1 MGLLTLAGDR
11 PTTLGVAC
19 LKLPIDVPLARL
31 AVLAWVCDLGV
42 HGAILASALSLSQ
55 CDLMST
61 PFNHLTQLSEG
72 DLKQLKDGV
81 DARRELD
88 EGRLSEPL
96 ILHSLCRK
104 WLLHGDCGLG
114 KVPYAFLQKKHP
126 DLKIHERLWSQ
137 FTTKLVELLQ
147 SMSRFLPRS
156 DSQRDSIQ
164 TIHDVAS
171 GSPGGH
177 GTDDVR
183 RALQMDSP
191 LLDDRLLALL
201 TFAMAPTGFL
211 AVGQSPGI
219 YDLGD
224 SYKHFKKTVKE
235 KSTNEAAALWWPAVP
250 DKGGATRG
258 MASRNVDAVA
268 AAAKIMRP
276 LWTEEYA
283 PGSKVEATTVCF
295 WSNPTGRSDEM
306 PADAQLLY
314 RICGPYRGKQ
324 TTIKTS
330 TSEVVVVPPEHPG
343 SYNWYMPLRNG
354 DGLREVGVSWKAPAF
369 SLIHPEQPGT
379 RKRLGKCRPKRF
391 LVASGA
397 EYHTEKGKRE
407 FLMRGTSV
415 LPDTKGGRKALMWLL
430 ASGMPL
436 EAEMV
441 ALAAPTVQQNEFEV
455 RGLWMWKRAFRFPDD
470 ALMSASDLRK
480 VNEFRKALFELQ
492 RSKPHRLAGEWTEMT
507 QQKDGNVRKYFIE
520 CLDPNSEP
528 SSLDTSREISDNE
541 EVLYIRSEKGKGVT
555 LRGLAGGSRWMVTDS
570 VYVDESQDGRL
581 KWQSGVIWERGSTDE
596 ETPLLEV
603 CSKQRVSAL
612 CAAAWNLVKAS
623 NETGRPRSPFPQRLV
638 PLMSTCAAGNR
649 HPLMPLDLEM
659 VDLLIAKFKKIA
671 DEEGSDDFWSEEED
685 DTMENDDDEPYVDR
699 SLEQIN
705 EEFMWDLAY
714 REDFKPDV
722 ALRLVENA
730 LAFPTATVCCV
741 CDLEGQEF
749 SKQQLRRPPGKR
761 TCKDCID
768 KQQNKSYLPPEKE
781 IKKKF
786 AGPMNQPPALAA
798 ANATATKK
806 CSTCGIAVTASN
818 CSGSQLIKPASKR
831 KCNNCIASGR

>member
-1 MGLLTLAGDR
+1 M
-11 PTTLGVAC
+11 
-19 LKLPIDVPLARL
+19 LPQPDV
-31 AVLAWVCDLGV
+31 
-42 HGAILASALSLSQ
+42 
-55 CDLMST
+55 M
-61 PFNHLTQLSEG
+61 
-72 DLKQLKDGV
+72 
-81 DARRELD
+81 
-88 EGRLSEPL
+88 
-96 ILHSLCRK
+96 
-104 WLLHGDCGLG
+104 
-114 KVPYAFLQKKHP
+114 
-126 DLKIHERLWSQ
+126 
-137 FTTKLVELLQ
+137 
-147 SMSRFLPRS
+147 
-156 DSQRDSIQ
+156 QR
-164 TIHDVAS
+164 
-171 GSPGGH
+171 
-177 GTDDVR
+177 
-183 RALQMDSP
+183 
-191 LLDDRLLALL
+191 
-201 TFAMAPTGFL
+201 
-211 AVGQSPGI
+211 
-219 YDLGD
+219 
-224 SYKHFKKTVKE
+224 KTVKE

-520 CLDPNSEP
+520 SWL
-528 SSLDTSREISDNE
+528 RQRKR
-541 EVLYIRSEKGKGVT
+541 IRLLLS
-555 LRGLAGGSRWMVTDS
+555 AS
-570 VYVDESQDGRL
+570 VH
-581 KWQSGVIWERGSTDE
+581 
-596 ETPLLEV
+596 
-603 CSKQRVSAL
+603 
-612 CAAAWNLVKAS
+612 AS
-623 NETGRPRSPFPQRLV
+623 VFLS
-638 PLMSTCAAGNR
+638 
-649 HPLMPLDLEM
+649 
-659 VDLLIAKFKKIA
+659 I
-671 DEEGSDDFWSEEED
+671 
-685 DTMENDDDEPYVDR
+685 
-699 SLEQIN
+699 
-705 EEFMWDLAY
+705 
-714 REDFKPDV
+714 
-722 ALRLVENA
+722 
-730 LAFPTATVCCV
+730 
-741 CDLEGQEF
+741 
-749 SKQQLRRPPGKR
+749 
-761 TCKDCID
+761 
-768 KQQNKSYLPPEKE
+768 
-781 IKKKF
+781 
-786 AGPMNQPPALAA
+786 
-798 ANATATKK
+798 
-806 CSTCGIAVTASN
+806 
-818 CSGSQLIKPASKR
+818 
-831 KCNNCIASGR
+831 